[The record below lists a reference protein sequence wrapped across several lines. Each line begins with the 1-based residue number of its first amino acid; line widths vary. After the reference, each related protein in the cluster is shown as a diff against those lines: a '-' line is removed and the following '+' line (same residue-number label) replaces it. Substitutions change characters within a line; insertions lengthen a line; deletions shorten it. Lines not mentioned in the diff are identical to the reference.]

1 MGVEN
6 KSFLSLGQSRTG
18 GGKAFV
24 SMFPM
29 FPKREAACDH
39 EFRVQ
44 VFRVQVRELSNF
56 CLVSGWSCLP

>member
-18 GGKAFV
+18 GRKAFV
-24 SMFPM
+24 SM

-39 EFRVQ
+39 E
-44 VFRVQVRELSNF
+44 FRVQVRELSNF

>member
-24 SMFPM
+24 SMFP
-29 FPKREAACDH
+29 KREAACDH
-39 EFRVQ
+39 E
-44 VFRVQVRELSNF
+44 FRVQVRELSNF